1 MANRLFDAPDFV
13 EVDGP
18 EDGMW
23 SVGFDLQA
31 ATAATTL
38 LVQDPCTETGTFVA
52 GAADA
57 SSPKVYT
64 ITAFAATVSA
74 RRNIRCSLDTDL
86 AMVSGL
92 LASSGTVS
100 SAEYVLW
107 NGMSAWDP
115 NVQPSL
121 HNNDVSVIS
130 PSASIADTISAAIVK
145 YSTITVLKDYVV
157 HLGVDAAIDLSALGY
172 TETIDQS
179 GQLRLRA
186 TGAPIVVSPNYPA
199 SGVAVTGPIDI
210 KLGEIA
216 AYQAFD
222 FHTNRTNVVAYQL
235 IAIAFDPSTSIRT
248 T

>member
-13 EVDGP
+13 EVVPG
-18 EDGMW
+18 DGMW
-23 SVGFDLQA
+23 SIGFDLQA
-31 ATAATTL
+31 STAATTL
-38 LVQDPCTETGTFVA
+38 LVQDPCSETGTFVA

-64 ITAFAATVSA
+64 ITAFSATVSA

-86 AMVSGL
+86 EMVSKL
-92 LASSGTVS
+92 LQAGGAVS
-100 SAEYVLW
+100 AAEYVLW

-115 NVQPSL
+115 NAQPSL
-121 HNNDVSVIS
+121 HNNDVQTSTTA
-130 PSASIADTISAAIVK
+130 ASIADTISNAIVK
-145 YSTITVLKDYVV
+145 YSQLTVLPDYIV

-172 TETIDQS
+172 TETIDAS

-199 SGVAVTGPIDI
+199 SGVAVTGPIVVNI
-210 KLGEIA
+210 GEIA

-222 FHTNRTNVVAYQL
+222 FHTNRTNILAYQL
-235 IAIAFDPSTSIRT
+235 IALAFDPSTSIRAV
-248 T
+248 